1 MLTISQQV
9 LHNACG
15 AVQAVPARWVQV
27 ENGLVIH
34 VLGGHNRFDDMLHQV
49 LVNLVV

>member
-1 MLTISQQV
+1 M
-9 LHNACG
+9 
-15 AVQAVPARWVQV
+15 AVPARGVQV

-49 LVNLVV
+49 LVNLVI